1 MNKPVNLLRKLETSF
16 KLPIVL
22 SHPKFPEEFGPVAE
36 QVAALAERDGP
47 TLLLHG
53 SPGEFTSDLKKS
65 VAEFEKR
72 EFEILDDLQPRT

>member
-1 MNKPVNLLRKLETSF
+1 MSKPINLLRKLETSF

-22 SHPKFPEEFGPVAE
+22 SHPKFPGEFGPVAE

-53 SPGEFTSDLKKS
+53 SPEEFVADLKKS
-65 VAEFEKR
+65 VAELER
-72 EFEILDDLQPRT
+72 GEFEILDD